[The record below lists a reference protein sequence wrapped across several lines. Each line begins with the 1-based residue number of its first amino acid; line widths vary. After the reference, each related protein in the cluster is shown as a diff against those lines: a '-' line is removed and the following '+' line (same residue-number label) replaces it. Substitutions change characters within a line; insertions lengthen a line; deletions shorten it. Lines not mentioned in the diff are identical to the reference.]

1 MAKNKGALVPVQ
13 PSTLEEAL
21 KLVSE
26 GGFAFTVDAIGL
38 TSKKMIR
45 TTVREARPGSGIV
58 FLVRKGDAEPVS
70 IPAVAKNVVNTL
82 RNVTL
87 GSSGTRLCI
96 VEHLLAAVSLWGLQ
110 DLVVDIDGMELPIG
124 DGSADIW
131 IKALNQAGIEPR
143 KVTADVSLKS
153 PYTVSRGDRSLIAIP
168 DEKFSVTYL
177 MDWNHP
183 LIGKKW
189 QSWSPEQDIDELSI
203 CRTFGSL
210 KEHQMLG
217 FEDDVVSMTD
227 DGFSKPLH
235 FTDEPVRHKLLD
247 LIGDLALIGFNPM
260 RLKARFISIKG
271 GHEMDVELV
280 KNLVL

>member
-1 MAKNKGALVPVQ
+1 MPAHPA
-13 PSTLEEAL
+13 TLEEAL
-21 KLVSE
+21 SLVQN
-26 GGFAFTVDAIGL
+26 GGFSFTVDATGL
-38 TSKKMIR
+38 TSKKLIR
-45 TTVREARPGSGIV
+45 TTVREAQPGSGIV
-58 FLVRKGDAEPVS
+58 FLVRKGDAQPVS
-70 IPAVAKNVVNTL
+70 IPAVAKMVVNTL

-87 GSSGTRLCI
+87 GVGGTRLCI

-110 DLVVDIDGMELPIG
+110 DLIVDIDGMELPLG

-131 IKALNQAGIEPR
+131 IKALQKACIEPR
-143 KVTADVSLKS
+143 KVIADVSLNA

-183 LIGKKW
+183 MIGKKW
-189 QSWSPEQDIDELSI
+189 QSWSPDQTIDDLTI
-203 CRTFGSL
+203 CRTFGSM

-217 FEDDVVSMTD
+217 LADDVVSMTD

-235 FTDEPVRHKLLD
+235 FADEPVRHKLLD
-247 LIGDLALIGFNPM
+247 LIGDLALVGFNPL

-280 KNLVL
+280 KNLSL

>member
-26 GGFAFTVDAIGL
+26 GGFAFTVDAVGL

-82 RNVTL
+82 RN
-87 GSSGTRLCI
+87 
-96 VEHLLAAVSLWGLQ
+96 
-110 DLVVDIDGMELPIG
+110 GMELPIG

-131 IKALNQAGIEPR
+131 IKALKQAGIEPR
-143 KVTADVSLKS
+143 KVMADVSLKS

-203 CRTFGSL
+203 CRTFGSM

>member
-1 MAKNKGALVPVQ
+1 MPVQ
-13 PSTLEEAL
+13 PSTLAETLE
-21 KLVSE
+21 LVKKD
-26 GGFAFTVDAIGL
+26 GFAFTVDAFGL
-38 TSKKMIR
+38 TSKKMIK
-45 TTVREARPGSGIV
+45 TSVREARPGSGII

-70 IPAVAKNVVNTL
+70 LPAIAKNVVNTL

-87 GSSGTRLCI
+87 GASGTRLCI

-110 DLVVDIDGMELPIG
+110 DLVVEIDGLELPLG

-131 IKALNQAGIEPR
+131 IKALKEAGIEPR
-143 KVTADVSLKS
+143 KVTADISLNS
-153 PYTVSRGDRSLIAIP
+153 PYTVSRGDRSLIAVP
-168 DEKFSVTYL
+168 DEQFSVTYL

-183 LIGKKW
+183 MIGKRW
-189 QSWSPEQDIDELSI
+189 HSWSPEQGIDELTV
-203 CRTFGSL
+203 CRTFGSM

-217 FEDDVVSMTD
+217 LADDVVSMTD

-235 FTDEPVRHKLLD
+235 FADEPVRHKLLD
-247 LIGDLALIGFNPM
+247 LIGDLALVGFNPL

-280 KNLVL
+280 KNLATLL